1 MSVKILSRVWEEFPG
16 DGSELLAMLALA
28 DWSDDNGQCF
38 PSISSIAR
46 KIRLSRSQTQRII
59 HKLIDDG
66 YVVVTANSL
75 GGSPAQTRHY
85 RIVLS
90 RFTGGM
96 HSTPAGSM
104 DATGCTDA
112 TGSAHAQEGSHP
124 CGGRGSAHATQTVIE
139 PSLTVSN
146 TPRIKKSAITLN
158 RFLETCKQNSE
169 QAIPEDDPV
178 FEYAETVGLEV
189 EMIAVCWQEFK
200 TYYLAKQ
207 KRYKDWRQVFRNCVR
222 GNWKKL
228 WFMKAGEC
236 PQWTTAG
243 EQARRVAA

>member
-1 MSVKILSRVWEEFPG
+1 MSVEVMSLVWKNYPKG
-16 DGSELLAMLALA
+16 GSEKLAMLALA
-28 DWSDDNGQCF
+28 DWCNDQGGSLH
-38 PSISSIAR
+38 PSINAIVR
-46 KIRLSRSQTQRII
+46 KINVSESQAR
-59 HKLIDDG
+59 
-66 YVVVTANSL
+66 
-75 GGSPAQTRHY
+75 
-85 RIVLS
+85 RIVHELIKEGYLDVIGNLNGGNPGKS
-90 RFTGGM
+90 RQYKM
-96 HSTPAGSM
+96 NIKMLSTPCM
-104 DATGCTDA
+104 DATPGTTATTGTDA
-112 TGSAHAQEGSHP
+112 RLPLASMRETPGTHDTLTTNNHHISTSKIS
-124 CGGRGSAHATQTVIE
+124 RG
-139 PSLTVSN
+139 
-146 TPRIKKSAITLN
+146 KKSAVTLKQ
-158 RFLETCKQNSE
+158 FLETCKQNSE